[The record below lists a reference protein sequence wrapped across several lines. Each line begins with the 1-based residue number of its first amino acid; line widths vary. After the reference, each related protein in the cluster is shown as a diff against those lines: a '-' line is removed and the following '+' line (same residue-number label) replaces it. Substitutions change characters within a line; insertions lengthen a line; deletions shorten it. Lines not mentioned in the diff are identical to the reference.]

1 MDACVHVQPTRW
13 HLQKQNWSRKKQT
26 KPQQHSASLL
36 LFLNG
41 KKKRFSTLWVPIL
54 RAGLSLCS
62 LLLCG
67 SQTLSVQNINI
78 MWVTRVLLYTSI
90 RQPVFISVCFF
101 FFICLLFK
109 TISSLYIFY
118 LSVLGSFSL
127 YYGWKKTAE
136 IAEKCSSCLIVRSAI
151 S

>member
-1 MDACVHVQPTRW
+1 MHVCMFSPPADT
-13 HLQKQNWSRKKQT
+13 SRSKTEAEKKNKT
-26 KPQQHSASLL
+26 TTTFCIIITVFKRE
-36 LFLNG
+36 

-101 FFICLLFK
+101 FICLLFK

>member
-1 MDACVHVQPTRW
+1 MHVCMFSPPADT
-13 HLQKQNWSRKKQT
+13 SRSKTEAEEKNKT
-26 KPQQHSASLL
+26 TTTFCIIITVFKR
-36 LFLNG
+36 G

-90 RQPVFISVCFF
+90 RQPVFISVWFF
-101 FFICLLFK
+101 LLFK

>member
-1 MDACVHVQPTRW
+1 MHVCMFSPPADI
-13 HLQKQNWSRKKQT
+13 SRSKTEAEKKNKT
-26 KPQQHSASLL
+26 TTTFCIIITVFKREKKVLYALSTNFKSRIIIVFSSSLWQS
-36 LFLNG
+36 NT
-41 KKKRFSTLWVPIL
+41 FSTKYKYNV
-54 RAGLSLCS
+54 
-62 LLLCG
+62 
-67 SQTLSVQNINI
+67 
-78 MWVTRVLLYTSI
+78 WVTRVLLYTSI
-90 RQPVFISVCFF
+90 CQPVFISVCLF